1 MIAKM
6 KEWLKAWLEI
16 LNPWK
21 NSRFTSKSKIM
32 DQMLEPRPLPMG
44 MKEFEEWSDRII
56 SGALIPCEDKDS
68 LKAALASMLM
78 ALGPQEDH
86 KPDAYFIHSLRK
98 AATNEIAHGA
108 FQEIK
113 RKKEAEI
120 AAEEE
125 KKSKEK
131 TKKELK
137 KVSASGG

>member
-1 MIAKM
+1 MLAKF
-6 KEWLKAWLEI
+6 KEWLAAWLEI

-44 MKEFEEWSDRII
+44 MKEFEEWSERII
-56 SGALIPCEDKDS
+56 SGALIPTEDKDS

-98 AATNEIAHGA
+98 AAANEIAHA
-108 FQEIK
+108 TFQEIK

-120 AAEEE
+120 VAEAE
-125 KKSKEK
+125 KKTKEK
-131 TKKELK
+131 DKEDLK
-137 KVSASGG
+137 KVSATG